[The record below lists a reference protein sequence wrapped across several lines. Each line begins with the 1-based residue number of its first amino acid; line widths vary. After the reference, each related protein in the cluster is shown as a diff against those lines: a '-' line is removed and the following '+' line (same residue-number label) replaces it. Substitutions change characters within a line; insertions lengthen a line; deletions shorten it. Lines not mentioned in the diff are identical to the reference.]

1 MEKTFP
7 WLATLVVLALIAIFF
22 IVFGIDLLFIAY
34 QITEPFSFVMTFFA
48 SNFIILISATLLLIF
63 VLKIVATIRRSK
75 DGEE

>member
-7 WLATLVVLALIAIFF
+7 WLVTLVVLALIALFF
-22 IVFGIDLLFIAY
+22 ILFGIDLLFTAY

-48 SNFIILISATLLLIF
+48 SNLIILISATLLLIF

-75 DGEE
+75 DRGE